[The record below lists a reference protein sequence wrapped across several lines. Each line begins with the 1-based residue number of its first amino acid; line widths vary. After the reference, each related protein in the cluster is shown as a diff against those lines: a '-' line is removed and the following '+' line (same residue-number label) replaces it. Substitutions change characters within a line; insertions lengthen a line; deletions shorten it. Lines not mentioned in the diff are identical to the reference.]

1 MSGLPAHDE
10 DQWKKVQVKPEASS
24 QDSEVLFRSRP
35 QKSGPGLVQL
45 APLFDEADSSSHGFL
60 EVGMPVKVLERW

>member
-1 MSGLPAHDE
+1 MYGLPAHDE

-35 QKSGPGLVQL
+35 QESDLGVQL
-45 APLFDEADSSSHGFL
+45 VPLFDEADSSSHGFL
-60 EVGMPVKVLERW
+60 EVGMSVEVLERW